1 MVVDNVAVARQ
12 AEFISSLS
20 DIDRIE
26 ILNGPQ
32 GTLFGKNSTAGVINI
47 VTRVPTKKF
56 EASIEGMA
64 TNDSEYRTKAM
75 VNVPITDAIRLR
87 FNGFYDD
94 QNLSLKILPGL
105 TSWEPNSI
113 ART

>member
-1 MVVDNVAVARQ
+1 MVVDGVAVARQ

-47 VTRVPTKKF
+47 VTKVPTRRF
-56 EASIEGMA
+56 EAVIEAMA
-64 TNDSEYRTKAM
+64 TNDSEYRTKTM

-94 QNLSLKILPGL
+94 QKP
-105 TSWEPNSI
+105 WEPNPM